1 MILRSPALILFVRLK
16 DRISLYEA
24 QDAVTEV
31 FLTPPVDVVAVARSA
46 AACLLETYDPSAA
59 VADGETGAQL
69 GSCHRRE
76 WSV

>member
-31 FLTPPVDVVAVARSA
+31 FLTPPVDVEAVARSA
-46 AACLLETYDPSAA
+46 AVAFDPTA
-59 VADGETGAQL
+59 VAPKPFAVELTPKLD
-69 GSCHRRE
+69 
-76 WSV
+76 V